1 VFVLD
6 FGFSSL
12 FSELPG
18 VDPEF
23 HKKCRMLLVVDLRR
37 QFVERLLNVLQLNDA
52 NSGGSGSVDDTGRGL
67 VPSRSRPLPL
77 NQSFTASAERQ
88 RANEEP

>member
-37 QFVERLLNVLQLNDA
+37 QFVERLLNVLQLMPCFC
-52 NSGGSGSVDDTGRGL
+52 SS
-67 VPSRSRPLPL
+67 SRTNCLSI
-77 NQSFTASAERQ
+77 
-88 RANEEP
+88 